1 MKRTRRPSSP
11 PSSATTRSWLQATSI
26 TARRLIAAA
35 VDTAPFYAIRTT
47 GNFLVTI
54 NGIVTDTDSRA
65 LRQDGTVIEGLYVCG
80 NDQGGFYPH
89 GYPSEFTG
97 VNAGRCGCFARIAAK
112 HACGIA

>member
-1 MKRTRRPSSP
+1 MKKLSCNVEGCALVFEGGGYR
-11 PSSATTRSWLQATSI
+11 AAY
-26 TARRLIAAA
+26 TAGIAR
-35 VDTAPFYAIRTT
+35 VLLEQGIHFPF
-47 GNFLVTI
+47 
-54 NGIVTDTDSRA
+54 
-65 LRQDGTVIEGLYVCG
+65 VCG